1 MNINSLRRNALVVA
15 TALALSTSA
24 VMAAGNTQPAPR
36 VLLGA
41 LQSDTQFDRFI
52 VKYRSGTPEA
62 ANVATVQKSLNDAS
76 VRAQQLIQSSR
87 LQSGVQTKSL
97 KPLAMSHFRRMTQ
110 GADVVTASEKLDRA
124 GATILMRQIA
134 SNPNVEYVE
143 IDRRNR
149 PFLTPNDPNYS
160 SQWGFQGGNGGI
172 KANEAWDITS
182 GAGSVVAVLDTG
194 ITTHSDLSANILP
207 GYDFIIDTAVSNDGD
222 GRDSNPADPG
232 DWTTAGACYS
242 GSAASSSSW
251 HGTHVAGT
259 VAALTNNSKGVAG
272 TAFSAK
278 VVPVRVLGTCGGYDS
293 DIADAMIWASGG
305 TVSGIPANANPADAI
320 NLSLGGSGACGATTQ
335 AAINTAVANG
345 TTLAIAAGNDN
356 ANVSGSSP
364 ANCANVIAVG
374 SITSTGAR
382 SSFSN
387 YGAGV
392 DIAAPGSSITSTL
405 NSGTQGPGSESYASY
420 SGTSM
425 ATPHVAGVIA
435 LVQARRNALGLA
447 QYTPSQMEAMLK
459 SSSRAFPSTPSQPIG
474 AGILNAKAAV
484 DAAGGGTGN
493 VTPTANF
500 SSSTSGLT
508 ATFTDSSTDSD
519 GTIAS
524 RSWNF
529 GDGTTSTATNPSKT
543 YSAAGTYSVVLTVTD
558 NGGATNS
565 VTKSVT
571 VATSGGSVLTN
582 GVAATGLSAATGGTV
597 NYTMVV
603 PAGATGLKFVTAGG
617 TGDADMYVKFG
628 SAPTDTVYD
637 CRPYASG
644 NAETCNIATAQ
655 AGTYYVRLKAYSA
668 FSGVSLTGS
677 YTTGGGGSTQTYNNT
692 TVVNIGDNTTIN
704 SPITVSGRTG
714 NAPTTASVSVNITH
728 TYQGDLKVDL
738 VAPDGSL
745 YNIHNRTG
753 AGTDN
758 VVKTVTLNLSS
769 EALNGIWKMQVND
782 NAAGDTGKLNSWSI
796 TF

>member
-1 MNINSLRRNALVVA
+1 M
-15 TALALSTSA
+15 
-24 VMAAGNTQPAPR
+24 MAAGNTTPAPR
-36 VLLGA
+36 VILGA

-52 VKYRSGTPEA
+52 VKYRQGTPEA
-62 ANVATVQKSLNDAS
+62 ASVATVQKSLTDAS
-76 VRAQQLIQSSR
+76 VHAQQLIQSAQA
-87 LQSGVQTKSL
+87 QSGVKSRSS
-97 KPLAMSHFRRMTQ
+97 KPLALAHLRRMTQ
-110 GADVVTASEKLDRA
+110 GADVITASEKLDRA
-124 GATILMRQIA
+124 GATILMQQIA
-134 SNPNVEYVE
+134 QNPNVEYVE
-143 IDRRNR
+143 IDRRNHA
-149 PFLTPNDPNYS
+149 FLTPNDPSYS
-160 SQWGFQGGNGGI
+160 AQWGFQSGAGGI
-172 KANEAWDITS
+172 KANEAWDTTS
-182 GAGSVVAVLDTG
+182 GAGSVVAILDTG
-194 ITTHSDLSANILP
+194 ITSHTELNANVLP

-242 GSAASSSSW
+242 GSPASNSSW

-259 VAALTNNSKGVAG
+259 VAALTNNGVGVAG
-272 TAFSAK
+272 TAYGAK
-278 VVPVRVLGTCGGYDS
+278 IVPVRVLGTCGGYDS

-305 TVSGIPANANPADAI
+305 TVSGVPANANPADAI

-405 NSGTQGPGSESYASY
+405 NSGTQGPGSQSYASY

-435 LVQARRNALGLA
+435 LIQSVSNPAKTPAQIEAL
-447 QYTPSQMEAMLK
+447 LK
-459 SSSRAFPSTPSQPIG
+459 STARAFPSTPSQPIG

-484 DAAGGGTGN
+484 DAAGGTPGN
-493 VTPTANF
+493 VAPTANF

-543 YSAAGTYSVVLTVTD
+543 YSAAGTYSVSLTVTD
-558 NGGATNS
+558 NGGATNT

-571 VATSGGSVLTN
+571 VATSGSTVLTN
-582 GVAATGLSAATGGTV
+582 GVPVTGLSAATGASVT
-597 NYTMVV
+597 YTMMI
-603 PAGATGLKFVTAGG
+603 PTDTAISNLKFVTSGG

-644 NAETCNIATAQ
+644 NAETCTIATAQ
-655 AGTYYVRLKAYSA
+655 AGTYYVRLKAYAA
-668 FSGVSLTGS
+668 FSGVTLTGS
-677 YTTGGGGSTQTYNNT
+677 YTTGPGGTQTYTNT
-692 TVVNIGDNTTIN
+692 TDYTIADNATVD

-714 NAPTTASVSVNITH
+714 NAPATTSVTVAIVH

-758 VVKTVTLNLSS
+758 INKTVTINASS
-769 EALNGIWKMQVND
+769 EALNGTWKLRVND
-782 NAAGDTGKLNSWSI
+782 NAAGDTGRIDSWSI